1 MTGDDRER
9 ESFERKYQD
18 ELITQLTKMVAQ
30 VDQKIKRSLA
40 RAENGPQGR
49 QDDHQAI
56 NQPEM
61 NTTQQDAAYLKID
74 QLETKINLYNEN
86 AEQLGEEGKIE
97 EAEAVMAE
105 VDKFKKQKA
114 ELEAV
119 IDHTIEKKDKN
130 MKVCE
135 VCGALQSASDTD
147 KRLTM
152 HLEGKLHT
160 GYLKIRKKLAE
171 LKNKRSSE
179 RRSGTTRN
187 RSRSRS
193 RSPGRGSRRDRDRG
207 RGRGRDEGRDELD
220 GEHFEKQIIFSSK
233 KLGSGA
239 NVPSQSIA
247 AIKFANVAMQQNHG
261 YSGDFVEMGMTS
273 LGKEWRYY
281 KRELDN
287 ARRKAKKDKERRE
300 E

>member
-1 MTGDDRER
+1 M
-9 ESFERKYQD
+9 
-18 ELITQLTKMVAQ
+18 
-30 VDQKIKRSLA
+30 
-40 RAENGPQGR
+40 
-49 QDDHQAI
+49 
-56 NQPEM
+56 
-61 NTTQQDAAYLKID
+61 KID

-119 IDHTIEKKDKN
+119 IDHTVEKKDKN

-160 GYLKIRKKLAE
+160 GYLKIRKKLGE
-171 LKNKRSSE
+171 LKNKRASE
-179 RRSGTTRN
+179 RRSGSTRN

-193 RSPGRGSRRDRDRG
+193 RSPRGNRRDRDSHRDRDRDRRG
-207 RGRGRDEGRDELD
+207 GRDELD

-239 NVPSQSIA
+239 NVPSESIGTF
-247 AIKFANVAMQQNHG
+247 KFANIAMQQNHG